1 MRTVVTATQRQWHQ
15 RTVVRGVD
23 FRAMMMIEGPGFPAI
38 YTSGNSQEQVSGEQI
53 TVGQLTVLK

>member
-1 MRTVVTATQRQWHQ
+1 MAPENSCL
-15 RTVVRGVD
+15 RGVD
-23 FRAMMMIEGPGFPAI
+23 RKATMMTEGPGFPAI